1 MRIYRRGITYWVRAQ
16 RQNRDYRRSL
26 KTTDR
31 AIADRRA
38 RAWLGELDA
47 IAWGEKPRRTYAEA
61 EEKFI
66 REHLTAIKRGS
77 ALRYADCLR
86 HLSEH
91 FGTMTLDQITS
102 AALSDFETK
111 RRLQGLSPSTIRLDL
126 RCLSSMLTSCV
137 DWEWI
142 DANIVPAFLHRR
154 AKRGLKESPP
164 RTRYLTEAEE
174 VALLNAAR
182 PELRQ
187 AMVLAIDTGL
197 RREEL
202 FSLQWWQVD
211 LDRGLI
217 TTTTNT
223 KSGRPRVVPLPERS
237 CAILAALPRG
247 ADHVLVN
254 PVTGRRYGD
263 MSEGLASAQKR
274 AGISG
279 GVCWH
284 DLRRT
289 AGCRWLQ
296 RDGKRIEEVSIL
308 LGHSTVKMTEERYAF
323 LEAEQVAASLSG
335 RTKAGTG
342 TLAH

>member
-1 MRIYRRGITYWVRAQ
+1 
-16 RQNRDYRRSL
+16 
-26 KTTDR
+26 
-31 AIADRRA
+31 
-38 RAWLGELDA
+38 
-47 IAWGEKPRRTYAEA
+47 
-61 EEKFI
+61 
-66 REHLTAIKRGS
+66 
-77 ALRYADCLR
+77 
-86 HLSEH
+86 
-91 FGTMTLDQITS
+91 MTLDQITS

-111 RRLQGLSPSTIRLDL
+111 RRLQGLSPSTIRLDF

-187 AMVLAIDTGL
+187 AMVLAIYTGL

-202 FSLQWWQVD
+202 FLLQWWQVD

-254 PVTGRRYGD
+254 PVTGRRYSD

-274 AGISG
+274 AGI
-279 GVCWH
+279 
-284 DLRRT
+284 

-342 TLAH
+342 TFAN

>member
-1 MRIYRRGITYWVRAQ
+1 MRIYRRGKRYWVRAQ
-16 RQNRDYRRSL
+16 RQNRDYRKSL

-66 REHLTAIKRGS
+66 REHLTVIKRGS
-77 ALRYADCLR
+77 ALRYAECVR

-91 FGTMTLDQITS
+91 FGAMTLDQITS
-102 AALSDFETK
+102 ATLSDFETK

-126 RCLSSMLTSCV
+126 KCLSSMLTSCV

-142 DANIVPAFLHRR
+142 EAKIVPAFLRR
-154 AKRGLKESPP
+154 RLKRGLKQGPP
-164 RTRYLTEAEE
+164 RTRYLSEAEE
-174 VALLNAAR
+174 IALLNAAR
-182 PELRQ
+182 LVRQ

-202 FSLQWWQVD
+202 FSLQWSQVD

-217 TTTTNT
+217 TTTTRT
-223 KSGRPRVVPLPERS
+223 KSGRARKVPLPERS
-237 CAILAALPRG
+237 RAILMVLSHN

-254 PVTGRRYGD
+254 PVTGRRYGG
-263 MSEGLASAQKR
+263 MGEGLASAQKR
-274 AGISG
+274 AGISD
-279 GVCWH
+279 VCWH

-308 LGHSTVKMTEERYAF
+308 LGHSSVRVTEEHYAF
-323 LEAEQVAASLSG
+323 LESDEVAASLSG
-335 RTKAGTG
+335 RTKVGTG
-342 TLAH
+342 TFANS

>member
-1 MRIYRRGITYWVRAQ
+1 MRIYRRGKVYWVRAQ
-16 RQNRDYRRSL
+16 RQNREYRRSL

-38 RAWLGELDA
+38 RSWLGELDA

-77 ALRYADCLR
+77 ALRYGDCLR

-91 FGTMTLDQITS
+91 FGAMTLDQITS
-102 AALSDFETK
+102 ATLSDFETK

-142 DANIVPAFLHRR
+142 EANIVPAFLHRR
-154 AKRGLKESPP
+154 AKRGLKEGPP

-174 VALLNAAR
+174 IALLNAAK
-182 PELRQ
+182 PKLRQ

-223 KSGRPRVVPLPERS
+223 KSGRPRVAPLPERS

-247 ADHVLVN
+247 ADHVLIN

-263 MSEGLASAQKR
+263 MGEGLALAQKR
-274 AGISG
+274 AGIG
-279 GVCWH
+279 HVCWH

-296 RDGKRIEEVSIL
+296 RDGKRIEEVSVL
-308 LGHSTVKMTEERYAF
+308 LGHSTVKMTEECYAF

-342 TLAH
+342 TFAH